1 MNLFLNNQSSAPIYE
16 QIYTQL
22 KNQILSG
29 ELPEDTALPSI
40 RALAKDLRISV
51 ITTKRAYEELERD
64 GLIYTLAGKGSF
76 VAARNQELLR
86 EEHLREIEQH
96 FRAALQLAHD
106 PDPRVAFRAS
116 AALEYAYFA
125 NPDGLRPYQEQF
137 LANFLTAASTSAQRH
152 YAKVLENLIRSGRIT
167 LSSAQMQQVA
177 EAAFDRMIDPR
188 ARPAVKVWSME
199 ILFLLAPALPWV
211 DEQLEE
217 SVRMLMDAGSPAL
230 DAHGARLCRKI
241 GKRRGR

>member
-22 KNQILSG
+22 KNLILSG

-86 EEHLREIEQH
+86 EEHLREIELL
-96 FRAALQLAHD
+96 FRAALQLA
-106 PDPRVAFRAS
+106 PACGLTVEALCEMLRV
-116 AALEYAYFA
+116 
-125 NPDGLRPYQEQF
+125 
-137 LANFLTAASTSAQRH
+137 
-152 YAKVLENLIRSGRIT
+152 
-167 LSSAQMQQVA
+167 
-177 EAAFDRMIDPR
+177 ID
-188 ARPAVKVWSME
+188 
-199 ILFLLAPALPWV
+199 
-211 DEQLEE
+211 EE
-217 SVRMLMDAGSPAL
+217 E
-230 DAHGARLCRKI
+230 RL
-241 GKRRGR
+241 

>member
-29 ELPEDTALPSI
+29 ELPEDAALPSI

-96 FRAALQLAHD
+96 FRAALQLA
-106 PDPRVAFRAS
+106 PACGLTVE
-116 AALEYAYFA
+116 ALCEM
-125 NPDGLRPYQEQF
+125 LR
-137 LANFLTAASTSAQRH
+137 
-152 YAKVLENLIRSGRIT
+152 I
-167 LSSAQMQQVA
+167 
-177 EAAFDRMIDPR
+177 ID
-188 ARPAVKVWSME
+188 
-199 ILFLLAPALPWV
+199 
-211 DEQLEE
+211 EE
-217 SVRMLMDAGSPAL
+217 E
-230 DAHGARLCRKI
+230 RL
-241 GKRRGR
+241 

>member
-96 FRAALQLAHD
+96 FRVALQLA
-106 PDPRVAFRAS
+106 PACGLTVE
-116 AALEYAYFA
+116 ALCEM
-125 NPDGLRPYQEQF
+125 LR
-137 LANFLTAASTSAQRH
+137 
-152 YAKVLENLIRSGRIT
+152 I
-167 LSSAQMQQVA
+167 
-177 EAAFDRMIDPR
+177 ID
-188 ARPAVKVWSME
+188 
-199 ILFLLAPALPWV
+199 
-211 DEQLEE
+211 EE
-217 SVRMLMDAGSPAL
+217 E
-230 DAHGARLCRKI
+230 RL
-241 GKRRGR
+241 

>member
-22 KNQILSG
+22 KNLILSG

-96 FRAALQLAHD
+96 FRAALQLAPACGLTVEALCEMLRIID
-106 PDPRVAFRAS
+106 EEERV
-116 AALEYAYFA
+116 
-125 NPDGLRPYQEQF
+125 
-137 LANFLTAASTSAQRH
+137 
-152 YAKVLENLIRSGRIT
+152 
-167 LSSAQMQQVA
+167 
-177 EAAFDRMIDPR
+177 
-188 ARPAVKVWSME
+188 
-199 ILFLLAPALPWV
+199 
-211 DEQLEE
+211 
-217 SVRMLMDAGSPAL
+217 
-230 DAHGARLCRKI
+230 
-241 GKRRGR
+241 

>member
-29 ELPEDTALPSI
+29 GLPEDMALPSI

-96 FRAALQLAHD
+96 FRAALQLA
-106 PDPRVAFRAS
+106 PACGLTVE
-116 AALEYAYFA
+116 ALCEM
-125 NPDGLRPYQEQF
+125 LR
-137 LANFLTAASTSAQRH
+137 
-152 YAKVLENLIRSGRIT
+152 I
-167 LSSAQMQQVA
+167 
-177 EAAFDRMIDPR
+177 ID
-188 ARPAVKVWSME
+188 
-199 ILFLLAPALPWV
+199 
-211 DEQLEE
+211 EE
-217 SVRMLMDAGSPAL
+217 E
-230 DAHGARLCRKI
+230 RL
-241 GKRRGR
+241 